1 MSTAARAKDWLLKP
15 ATSLAPL
22 DEDRARLE
30 LAEIASAARE
40 EGLTRLAK
48 FLAGKGEGQDF
59 LAAVFDLSPFLRDTA
74 RRRPQILDGLFE
86 QTIEARLKVIGA
98 AIDQVHLA
106 EAVSESGLMMELR
119 QWKAEA
125 HFLIALADLAGEA
138 ETALTV
144 RRLSDLADA
153 CT

>member
-59 LAAVFDLSPFLRDTA
+59 LAAVFD
-74 RRRPQILDGLFE
+74 
-86 QTIEARLKVIGA
+86 
-98 AIDQVHLA
+98 
-106 EAVSESGLMMELR
+106 
-119 QWKAEA
+119 
-125 HFLIALADLAGEA
+125 
-138 ETALTV
+138 
-144 RRLSDLADA
+144 
-153 CT
+153 